1 VIWRSNN
8 SRLSAV
14 NRPGGLLIICCCAL
28 LLTANAAIYAE
39 TKVPLLEKEIL
50 PADTNDANGPT
61 VKLNYTVDSP
71 EKNPS
76 VSFMYFV
83 PLISPTLVDLETDAD
98 NNQMARITSYEK
110 HITPKTFYVNCEF
123 EMEGSGYFKNIFN
136 PEQVI
141 KIINSEGQRPDEPMT
156 NALDYIE
163 FQGEG
168 LGRMEIRGTIIGSK
182 ETVTEVDVHFNVRGH
197 KSPVTIG
204 LYDVKPINGRFKYE
218 NKYNE
223 KIARI
228 ATLTFKKTDDDPKM
242 GIKVISVNKAS
253 KPDSY
258 IGKIKG
264 TIANFFLNPPT
275 VSKIGNDTMLDF
287 GLALMKKQTSFT
299 FPKAANLR
307 DFRIVSSDSGTK
319 PASNSKSKQK

>member
-1 VIWRSNN
+1 VSSYLKKSDVISIN
-8 SRLSAV
+8 RLS
-14 NRPGGLLIICCCAL
+14 GLIAIIIVCAL
-28 LLTANAAIYAE
+28 FLMADIAISTEANSPAGNKLTGAND
-39 TKVPLLEKEIL
+39 V
-50 PADTNDANGPT
+50 NGPS
-61 VKLNYTVDSP
+61 VKLNYNIESP

-83 PLISPTLVDLETDAD
+83 PLIAPTTVDIETDV
-98 NNQMARITSYEK
+98 NNKQMARIISYEK
-110 HITPKTFYVNCEF
+110 NITSKSFYVSCEF
-123 EMEGSGYFKNIFN
+123 EMEGDGFFKTVFN

-141 KIINSEGQRPDEPMT
+141 NIINQDGQKPNEPMT

-163 FQGEG
+163 FQGDG
-168 LGRMEIRGTIIGSK
+168 LGRMEIRGTISGTK
-182 ETVTEVDVHFNVRGH
+182 ETVTEIDAHFNVRGH

-204 LYDVKPINGRFKYE
+204 LYDIKPINGQFKYE

-228 ATLTFKKTDDDPKM
+228 ATLTFKKTDGDPKM

-258 IGKIKG
+258 IGKVKA

-275 VSKIGNDTMLDF
+275 VSRIGNDTMLNF

-299 FPKAANLR
+299 FPKATNLR
-307 DFRIVSSDSGTK
+307 EFRKVAED
-319 PASNSKSKQK
+319 NVSKQQSVPGKK